1 TIGSVL
7 PDNVSEM
14 RHSRVF
20 CLSLERIN
28 MERQNQTERIFV
40 RISPAYNKKFSEQ
53 NSCMSLMK
61 TKALSSYS
69 PKPQK
74 ERYE

>member
-1 TIGSVL
+1 
-7 PDNVSEM
+7 
-14 RHSRVF
+14 
-20 CLSLERIN
+20 

-40 RISPAYNKKFSEQ
+40 RISPPAYNKKFSEQ